1 MNDDPYYREL
11 PDGTIKQVN
20 PFTGTKVWTV
30 PGRGARPLG
39 KPAEQTRE
47 LTDHD
52 RRAACVF
59 CPDNYLST
67 PPEKT
72 RLVKR
77 AGGLVRGHDLIRCV
91 PADRLD
97 ATVPEFRRVPNLFE
111 ILSWRYWQLNWGMSL
126 PRAARD
132 WQEEYLSNPSGETH
146 VRSVLNAKFKAV
158 GSDRRAED
166 LGPQELREAS
176 AAFFAGGHDVIVAR
190 RHYTDEGTTTADIA
204 GSASLSVNEHRAFMA
219 LTVDSMAQLHRHN
232 EHVRYVV
239 VFQNWLKPAGAS
251 FDHLHK
257 QVVAIDEVGADNE
270 SVLPKAVL
278 DPGIFNRWGPDFAV
292 EHGLVLACNDGAV
305 MTVGFGHR
313 YPSVEV
319 WSTSRVDQPWRVDD
333 EGIDAVS
340 DLLHAAHVAV
350 SDDVPANEE
359 WHYRPMG
366 TGVPVPWRIILKLRT
381 STLAGF
387 EGGTKIYVNTI
398 SPTTLAAMLLP
409 KLFEARAAGRI
420 AAMNLG
426 DECEIPRGV
435 LAVTRER

>member
-39 KPAEQTRE
+39 KSAVQTRE
-47 LTDHD
+47 LNEHD
-52 RRAACVF
+52 RRAACAF
-59 CPDNYLST
+59 CPDNHLST

-77 AGGLVRGHDLIRCV
+77 EGGLVRGHDLIRRV
-91 PADRLD
+91 PADQLD

-111 ILSWRYWQLNWGMSL
+111 ILSWQYWQLNWGMSL
-126 PRAARD
+126 PRVSRE
-132 WQEEYLSNPSGETH
+132 WQEEYLSSPAGEAH
-146 VRSVLNAKFKAV
+146 VRSALNVKFKAV
-158 GSDRRAED
+158 GSDQRAED

-204 GSASLSVNEHRAFMA
+204 GSASLTVNEHRAFMA
-219 LTVDSMAQLHRHN
+219 LTV
-232 EHVRYVV
+232 
-239 VFQNWLKPAGAS
+239 
-251 FDHLHK
+251 
-257 QVVAIDEVGADNE
+257 E

-292 EHGLVLACNDGAV
+292 EHGLVLACNEGAV

-366 TGVPVPWRIILKLRT
+366 TGVTVPWRIILKLRI

-398 SPTTLAAMLLP
+398 SPAALTAMLLP
-409 KLFEARAAGRI
+409 KLFQARAAGRI
-420 AAMNLG
+420 APMDLG
-426 DECEIPRGV
+426 EECEIPRGV
-435 LAVTRER
+435 LAATWVR

>member
-39 KPAEQTRE
+39 KSAVQTRE
-47 LTDHD
+47 LNEHD
-52 RRAACVF
+52 RRAACAF
-59 CPDNYLST
+59 CPDNHLST

-77 AGGLVRGHDLIRCV
+77 EGGLVRGHDLIRRV
-91 PADRLD
+91 PADQLD

-111 ILSWRYWQLNWGMSL
+111 ILSWQYWQLNWGMSL
-126 PRAARD
+126 PRVSRE
-132 WQEEYLSNPSGETH
+132 WQEEYLSSPAGEAH
-146 VRSVLNAKFKAV
+146 VRSALNVKFKAV
-158 GSDRRAED
+158 GSDQRAED

-204 GSASLSVNEHRAFMA
+204 GSASLTVNEHRAFMA
-219 LTVDSMAQLHRHN
+219 LTV
-232 EHVRYVV
+232 
-239 VFQNWLKPAGAS
+239 
-251 FDHLHK
+251 
-257 QVVAIDEVGADNE
+257 E

-292 EHGLVLACNDGAV
+292 EHGLVLACNEGAV

-366 TGVPVPWRIILKLRT
+366 TGVTVPWRIILKLRI

-387 EGGTKIYVNTI
+387 EGGTKIYANTI
-398 SPTTLAAMLLP
+398 SPAALAAMLLP
-409 KLFEARAAGRI
+409 KLFQARAAGRI
-420 AAMNLG
+420 APMDLG
-426 DECEIPRGV
+426 DECEIPRGA
-435 LAVTRER
+435 LAATWVR

>member
-39 KPAEQTRE
+39 KSAVQTRE
-47 LTDHD
+47 LNEHD
-52 RRAACVF
+52 RRAACAF
-59 CPDNYLST
+59 CPDNHLST

-77 AGGLVRGHDLIRCV
+77 EGGLVRGHDLIRRV
-91 PADRLD
+91 PADQLD

-111 ILSWRYWQLNWGMSL
+111 ILSWQYWQLNWGMSL
-126 PRAARD
+126 PRVSRE
-132 WQEEYLSNPSGETH
+132 WQEEYLSSPAGEAH
-146 VRSVLNAKFKAV
+146 VRSALNVKFKAV
-158 GSDRRAED
+158 GSDQRAED

-204 GSASLSVNEHRAFMA
+204 GSASLTVNEHRAFMA
-219 LTVDSMAQLHRHN
+219 LTVD
-232 EHVRYVV
+232 
-239 VFQNWLKPAGAS
+239 
-251 FDHLHK
+251 
-257 QVVAIDEVGADNE
+257 

-292 EHGLVLACNDGAV
+292 EHGLVLACNEGAV

-366 TGVPVPWRIILKLRT
+366 TGVTVPWRIILKLRI

-387 EGGTKIYVNTI
+387 EGGTKIYANTI
-398 SPTTLAAMLLP
+398 SPAALAAMLLP
-409 KLFEARAAGRI
+409 KLFQARAAGRI
-420 AAMNLG
+420 APMDLG
-426 DECEIPRGV
+426 DECEIPRGA
-435 LAVTRER
+435 LAATWVR

>member
-1 MNDDPYYREL
+1 MSDEPYYREL

-30 PGRGARPLG
+30 PGRGARPLS
-39 KPAEQTRE
+39 KPATQTRE
-47 LTDHD
+47 LTEHD
-52 RRAACVF
+52 RHAACAF
-59 CPDNYLST
+59 CPDNLLST

-77 AGGLVRGHDLIRCV
+77 EGGLVRGHDLMRRV
-91 PADRLD
+91 SADQLGD
-97 ATVPEFRRVPNLFE
+97 TVPEFRRIPNLFE
-111 ILSWRYWQLNWGMSL
+111 ILSWQYWQLNWGMDL
-126 PRAARD
+126 PRASRD
-132 WQEEYLSNPSGETH
+132 WQEESLSNPGGEAH

-158 GSDRRAED
+158 GSDQRGED
-166 LGPQELREAS
+166 LGPKELREAS

-190 RHYTDEGTTTADIA
+190 RHYTDEGTTTADVA
-204 GSASLSVNEHRAFMA
+204 GSASLTVDEHRAFMA
-219 LTVDSMAQLHRHN
+219 LTVDSMVQLHRHN

-239 VFQNWLKPAGAS
+239 AFQNWLKPAGAS

-257 QVVAIDEVGADNE
+257 QLVAIDEVGADNE

-292 EHGLVLACNDGAV
+292 EHGLVLARNEGAV

-319 WSTSRVDQPWRVDD
+319 WSTGRADQPWRVDD
-333 EGIDAVS
+333 DGIDAMS

-359 WHYRPMG
+359 WHYRPIG
-366 TGVPVPWRIILKLRT
+366 TGVPVPWRIILKLRI

-420 AAMNLG
+420 APMDLG
-426 DECEIPRGV
+426 AECHVEPGV
-435 LAVTRER
+435 LRAGRID

>member
-39 KPAEQTRE
+39 KSAVQTRE
-47 LTDHD
+47 LNEHD
-52 RRAACVF
+52 RRAACAF
-59 CPDNYLST
+59 CPDNHLST

-77 AGGLVRGHDLIRCV
+77 EGGLVRGHDLIRRV
-91 PADRLD
+91 PADQLD

-111 ILSWRYWQLNWGMSL
+111 ILSWQYWQLNWGMSL
-126 PRAARD
+126 PRVSRE
-132 WQEEYLSNPSGETH
+132 WQEEYLSSPAGEAH
-146 VRSVLNAKFKAV
+146 VRSALNVKFKAV
-158 GSDRRAED
+158 GSDQRAED

-204 GSASLSVNEHRAFMA
+204 GSASLTVNEHRAFMA
-219 LTVDSMAQLHRHN
+219 LTV
-232 EHVRYVV
+232 
-239 VFQNWLKPAGAS
+239 
-251 FDHLHK
+251 
-257 QVVAIDEVGADNE
+257 DNE

-292 EHGLVLACNDGAV
+292 EHGLVLACNEGAV

-366 TGVPVPWRIILKLRT
+366 TGVTVPWRIILKLRI

-398 SPTTLAAMLLP
+398 SPAALAAMLLP
-409 KLFEARAAGRI
+409 KLFQARAAGRI
-420 AAMNLG
+420 APMDLG
-426 DECEIPRGV
+426 DECEIPRGA
-435 LAVTRER
+435 LAATWVR